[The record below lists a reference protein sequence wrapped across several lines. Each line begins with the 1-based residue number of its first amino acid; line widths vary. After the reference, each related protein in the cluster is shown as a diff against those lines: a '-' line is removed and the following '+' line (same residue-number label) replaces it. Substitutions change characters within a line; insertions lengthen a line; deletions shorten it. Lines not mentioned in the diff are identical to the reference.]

1 MSYKIVSTCNS
12 CRYCNLIGLGCD
24 DTLICLNKL
33 SEKYK
38 KEVSVFGNCEKY
50 KKNNWRKN
58 G

>member
-1 MSYKIVSTCNS
+1 MSYKIVNTCDS
-12 CRYCNLIGLGCD
+12 CCYCNIIGLGCD
-24 DTLICLNKL
+24 DTLIYLNKL

-38 KEVSVFGNCEKY
+38 KEVSVFGSCEKY